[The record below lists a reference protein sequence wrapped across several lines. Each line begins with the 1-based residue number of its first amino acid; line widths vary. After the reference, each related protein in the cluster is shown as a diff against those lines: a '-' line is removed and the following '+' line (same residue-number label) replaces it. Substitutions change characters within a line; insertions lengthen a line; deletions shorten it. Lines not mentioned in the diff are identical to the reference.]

1 MKFKFSTFF
10 STFAI
15 SLATLA
21 FGDVHAKN
29 AHAKNAKLI
38 AKDPVIKSF
47 FSAADNAPQ
56 TFTGPESPTSPLPSF
71 APLTFTKHVY
81 HRGHAIESHKDKF
94 RLKKGVYLISFAGT
108 FTGSITDSAEIF
120 DIALQL
126 GSDVIFINT
135 DSADFINP
143 AMSSF
148 TKTIRV
154 EDGQKD
160 LSIVVRT
167 QTPLSTVTASTR
179 SITIEQLK

>member
-21 FGDVHAKN
+21 VGDVHAN
-29 AHAKNAKLI
+29 NAKLFS
-38 AKDPVIKSF
+38 KDPVIKSF

-94 RLKKGVYLISFAGT
+94 RLKEGIYLISFEGT
-108 FTGSITDSAEIF
+108 FTGTATGSAEIF
-120 DIALQL
+120 DIALKL
-126 GSDVIFINT
+126 GHDVIFINT
-135 DSADFINP
+135 DSTDFIHP

-167 QTPLSTVTASTR
+167 QTPSSTVTASTR
-179 SITIEQLK
+179 SITIEKLK